1 MVFWQVGQPP
11 CTAAWP
17 YMANVQSCAFLSW
30 RWVNWR
36 SNCSQRLTCCR
47 RQWLRIAERLATLLP
62 CHSTIC
68 IYISS
73 VIPSCWW
80 VVLGWSIVHDPPTAI
95 PTTIHG
101 TRRESFL
108 RALCMAVSWQRAAG
122 RNALNRSARLW
133 KWQVRPCSVWMAIG
147 STPCK
152 RLNLGSSRASHAFM
166 WLEVGTPNT
175 SSAMSKS
182 STTTAAWPWG
192 CTLSWDLWLRPPL
205 LPTSSAWRRTRNQ
218 LRAWCWRMSRRAGP
232 WECHVQE
239 GSLQD
244 RIKLPCNGKV
254 YNVQDIMII
263 QCYFVFMGHAKIQIA
278 RQTLW
283 RGLYSL
289 KLFCRADFRC
299 FLLFFV
305 SAFKCYH
312 RLPPKNLLREL
323 LSWVPG
329 MPWDFGHPTGWF
341 LWDWR
346 THDASVESRHGWRD
360 RDMLICRTNVYVFR
374 IKKLSMRKEHGS
386 K

>member
-80 VVLGWSIVHDPPTAI
+80 VVLGWSIVHGPPTAI

-122 RNALNRSARLW
+122 RNALNRSAQLW

-166 WLEVGTPNT
+166 WREVDTPSW
-175 SSAMSKS
+175 SSTTSKS

-192 CTLSWDLWLRPPL
+192 CTLSWDLWLRPLL

-218 LRAWCWRMSRRAGP
+218 PPAWYWRMSRRGR
-232 WECHVQE
+232 V
-239 GSLQD
+239 
-244 RIKLPCNGKV
+244 
-254 YNVQDIMII
+254 
-263 QCYFVFMGHAKIQIA
+263 
-278 RQTLW
+278 
-283 RGLYSL
+283 
-289 KLFCRADFRC
+289 RADFFFLHKAESTSVVILC
-299 FLLFFV
+299 FPFYSLIDILLIYDLACLSVVGV
-305 SAFKCYH
+305 SHLARDGWIGH
-312 RLPPKNLLREL
+312 LPATIHF
-323 LSWVPG
+323 WAI
-329 MPWDFGHPTGWF
+329 TGTWT
-341 LWDWR
+341 R
-346 THDASVESRHGWRD
+346 
-360 RDMLICRTNVYVFR
+360 FR
-374 IKKLSMRKEHGS
+374 
-386 K
+386 